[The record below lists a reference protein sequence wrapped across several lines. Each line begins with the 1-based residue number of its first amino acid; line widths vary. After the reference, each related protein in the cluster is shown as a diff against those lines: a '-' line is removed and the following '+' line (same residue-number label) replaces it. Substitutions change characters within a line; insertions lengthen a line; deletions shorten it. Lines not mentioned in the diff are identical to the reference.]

1 MEKKIYVAGMA
12 CEKCEAKVNT
22 AVSAITGVSSCVAN
36 SLKAQVLVN
45 FDENTAG
52 IEDAIN
58 AAITDCGFDV
68 LG

>member
-12 CEKCEAKVNT
+12 CEKCEQKVNE
-22 AVSAITGVSSCVAN
+22 AVSGIAGVASCTAN
-36 SLKAQVLVN
+36 SMKAQVLVN
-45 FDENTAG
+45 FDESTAG

-58 AAITDCGFDV
+58 AAITACGFDV